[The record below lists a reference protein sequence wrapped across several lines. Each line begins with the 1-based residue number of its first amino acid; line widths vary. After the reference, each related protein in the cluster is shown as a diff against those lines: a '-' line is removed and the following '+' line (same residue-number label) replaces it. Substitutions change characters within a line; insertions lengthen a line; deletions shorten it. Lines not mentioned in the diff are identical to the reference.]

1 MSPTRRDVDYLADA
15 AEAMRRV
22 VVYTDTLSYR
32 DFETD
37 TKTQDAV
44 IRNLQVL
51 GEAVKRLSSETR
63 RAYPDLPWREMA
75 GLRDKLVHDYFG
87 THLSIIWAVARQELP
102 ELLPRIEA
110 LVTRAN
116 DPDGLGL

>member
-1 MSPTRRDVDYLADA
+1 VDYLADA